1 MPGRGRSNPLALA
14 VLACLYERPMH
25 PYEVSQTLRFRA
37 KDQSIRL
44 NFGSL
49 YSVVESLEK
58 RGFIVPTE
66 TVREGKRP
74 ERTIYAITD
83 AGKRELIDW
92 LSELVSTPVKEY
104 LSFEAALVVAARPAT
119 RGRGRLLSD
128 RCVALEVRL
137 AQSRGRARTPRPCTC
152 RGSSCSRTSTG
163 SGSWKPSSA
172 SARGCSRRSPTGR
185 SKASRTGPPST
196 RPRPAPPSGGVSTE
210 EKDT

>member
-1 MPGRGRSNPLALA
+1 MSARGRSNPLALA
-14 VLACLYERPMH
+14 VLSCLYERPMH

-58 RGFIVPTE
+58 RGFVVPTE

-83 AGKRELIDW
+83 TGKRELVDW

-104 LSFEAALVVAARPAT
+104 LSFEAALSLLPGLPPEDA
-119 RGRGRLLSD
+119 GRLLSD
-128 RCVALEVRL
+128 RCAALEVRL
-137 AQSRGRARTPRPCTC
+137 AQSRATR
-152 RGSSCSRTSTG
+152 
-163 SGSWKPSSA
+163 A
-172 SARGCSRRSPTGR
+172 SAEAMQLPRLFVLEDEYRERLTEAELGFCQELLKEITDRSLEGIEDWATFHQ
-185 SKASRTGPPST
+185 T
-196 RPRPAPPSGGVSTE
+196 
-210 EKDT
+210 

>member
-1 MPGRGRSNPLALA
+1 LALA
-14 VLACLYERPMH
+14 VLSCLYERPMH

-58 RGFIVPTE
+58 RGFVVPTE

-83 AGKRELIDW
+83 TGKRELVDW

-104 LSFEAALVVAARPAT
+104 LSFEAALSLLPGLPPEDA
-119 RGRGRLLSD
+119 GRLLSD
-128 RCVALEVRL
+128 RCAALEVRL
-137 AQSRGRARTPRPCTC
+137 AQSRATR
-152 RGSSCSRTSTG
+152 
-163 SGSWKPSSA
+163 A
-172 SARGCSRRSPTGR
+172 SAEAMQLPRLFVLEDEYRERLMEAELGFCQELLKEITDRSLEGIEDWATFHQ
-185 SKASRTGPPST
+185 T
-196 RPRPAPPSGGVSTE
+196 
-210 EKDT
+210 

>member
-14 VLACLYERPMH
+14 VLSCLYERPMH

-58 RGFIVPTE
+58 RGFVVPTE

-83 AGKRELIDW
+83 TGKRELVDW

-104 LSFEAALVVAARPAT
+104 LSFEAALSLLPGLPPEDA
-119 RGRGRLLSD
+119 GRLLSD
-128 RCVALEVRL
+128 RCSALEVRL
-137 AQSRGRARTPRPCTC
+137 AQSRATRA
-152 RGSSCSRTSTG
+152 
-163 SGSWKPSSA
+163 
-172 SARGCSRRSPTGR
+172 
-185 SKASRTGPPST
+185 
-196 RPRPAPPSGGVSTE
+196 STE
-210 EKDT
+210 TINLPRLFLLEDEYRERLMEAELGFCQELLQEITDRSLEGIEDWATFHQT

>member
-1 MPGRGRSNPLALA
+1 MSARGRSNPLALA
-14 VLACLYERPMH
+14 VLSCLYERPMH

-58 RGFIVPTE
+58 RGFVVPTE

-83 AGKRELIDW
+83 TGKRELVDW

-104 LSFEAALVVAARPAT
+104 LSFEAALSLLPGLPPEDA
-119 RGRGRLLSD
+119 GRLLSD
-128 RCVALEVRL
+128 RCAALEVRL
-137 AQSRGRARTPRPCTC
+137 AQSRATR
-152 RGSSCSRTSTG
+152 
-163 SGSWKPSSA
+163 A
-172 SARGCSRRSPTGR
+172 SAEAMLLPRLFVLEDEYRERLMEAELGFCQELLKEITDRSLEGIEDWATFHQ
-185 SKASRTGPPST
+185 T
-196 RPRPAPPSGGVSTE
+196 
-210 EKDT
+210 

>member
-1 MPGRGRSNPLALA
+1 MSGRGRANPLALA
-14 VLACLYERPMH
+14 VLSCLYERPMH

-83 AGKRELIDW
+83 TGKRELYDW
-92 LSELVSTPVKEY
+92 LAELVSTPVKEY
-104 LSFEAALVVAARPAT
+104 LSFEAALSLLPGLPPEEVA
-119 RGRGRLLSD
+119 RLLSD
-128 RCVALEVRL
+128 RCLALEVRL
-137 AQSRGRARTPRPCTC
+137 NQSRAARASGEGMNLPRLFMLEDEYRERLMEAELEFC
-152 RGSSCSRTSTG
+152 RGLLKEIDDRSLEGIEQWTG
-163 SGSWKPSSA
+163 FHQ
-172 SARGCSRRSPTGR
+172 
-185 SKASRTGPPST
+185 
-196 RPRPAPPSGGVSTE
+196 TE
-210 EKDT
+210 

>member
-1 MPGRGRSNPLALA
+1 LALA
-14 VLACLYERPMH
+14 VLSCLYEQPMH

-66 TVREGKRP
+66 TVRDGKRP

-83 AGKRELIDW
+83 TGKRELVDW

-104 LSFEAALVVAARPAT
+104 LSFEAALSLLPGLPPEDA
-119 RGRGRLLSD
+119 GRLLSD
-128 RCVALEVRL
+128 RCMALEVRL
-137 AQSRGRARTPRPCTC
+137 AQSRATRANAETMNLPRLFLLEDEYRERLMEAELGFCQ
-152 RGSSCSRTSTG
+152 GLL
-163 SGSWKPSSA
+163 KEIQD
-172 SARGCSRRSPTGR
+172 RSLEGIEDWATFHQ
-185 SKASRTGPPST
+185 T
-196 RPRPAPPSGGVSTE
+196 
-210 EKDT
+210 